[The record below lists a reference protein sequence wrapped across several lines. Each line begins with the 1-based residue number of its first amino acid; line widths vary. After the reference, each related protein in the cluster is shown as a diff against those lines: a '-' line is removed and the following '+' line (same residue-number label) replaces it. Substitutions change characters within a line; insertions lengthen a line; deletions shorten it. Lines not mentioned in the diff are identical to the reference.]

1 MFNLMR
7 RLLVWGMLAVAL
19 SACSPP
25 DRTDLL
31 SLPIPGVEFFPFRDE
46 SSVPLM
52 ETAAELA
59 ERFVERGAKRGINAP
74 TLAADATTTDE
85 DIARSVDE
93 LLGPG
98 WKRSAGFD
106 SSRPHIHVMVWET
119 TGWYKRFYAI
129 ATWDEVYS
137 DIEGRRYRPMRSV
150 FSRHSAGK
158 IFSWLSKQ

>member
-1 MFNLMR
+1 
-7 RLLVWGMLAVAL
+7 
-19 SACSPP
+19 
-25 DRTDLL
+25 
-31 SLPIPGVEFFPFRDE
+31 
-46 SSVPLM
+46 M

-93 LLGPG
+93 WLGPG

-119 TGWYKRFYAI
+119 TGWHKRFYAL
-129 ATWDEVYS
+129 ASWDKVS
-137 DIEGRRYRPMRSV
+137 VSTEGRPYRPIQSV
-150 FSRHSAGK
+150 FSRH
-158 IFSWLSKQ
+158 

>member
-31 SLPIPGVEFFPFRDE
+31 SLPIPGVKFFPFRDE

-52 ETAAELA
+52 ETVVELA
-59 ERFVERGAKRGINAP
+59 ESFVKRGAKRGINTP
-74 TLAADATTTDE
+74 RLAADATTTDKN
-85 DIARSVDE
+85 IARSVDE

-98 WKRSAGFD
+98 WKRSEGFD

-119 TGWYKRFYAI
+119 TGWHKRFYAL
-129 ATWDEVYS
+129 AAWDEVS
-137 DIEGRRYRPMRSV
+137 VSTEGRPYRPIQSV
-150 FSRHSAGK
+150 FSRH
-158 IFSWLSKQ
+158 

>member
-31 SLPIPGVEFFPFRDE
+31 SLPIPGVKFFPFRDE

-52 ETAAELA
+52 ETVVELA
-59 ERFVERGAKRGINAP
+59 ESFVKRGAKRGINTP
-74 TLAADATTTDE
+74 RLAADATTTDE

-93 LLGPG
+93 WLGPG
-98 WKRSAGFD
+98 WKRSEGFD

-119 TGWYKRFYAI
+119 TGWHKRFYAL
-129 ATWDEVYS
+129 AAWDEVS
-137 DIEGRRYRPMRSV
+137 VSTEGRPYRPIQSV
-150 FSRHSAGK
+150 FSRH
-158 IFSWLSKQ
+158 

>member
-7 RLLVWGMLAVAL
+7 RLLVWVMLAVAL

-31 SLPIPGVEFFPFRDE
+31 SLPIPGVE
-46 SSVPLM
+46 LM

-119 TGWYKRFYAI
+119 TGWHKRFYAL
-129 ATWDEVYS
+129 ASWDEVS
-137 DIEGRRYRPMRSV
+137 VSTEGRPYRPIQSV
-150 FSRHSAGK
+150 FSRH
-158 IFSWLSKQ
+158 